1 MRGRCLHDC
10 SGCFRLAWLPGAC
23 FGNGNWN
30 PVPPRAIL
38 RAWQDMSLSE
48 LPSALE
54 AVNRFAPRMLLLN
67 PISTERSLYS
77 S

>member
-1 MRGRCLHDC
+1 VSERN
-10 SGCFRLAWLPGAC
+10 AC

-30 PVPPRAIL
+30 PVRPRAIVASMAGYVVIRITERL
-38 RAWQDMSLSE
+38 GGGE
-48 LPSALE
+48 
-54 AVNRFAPRMLLLN
+54 PRMLLLN